1 MPTSPNCEL
10 IRAVWCCWRKLID
23 RLLISVKTPI
33 AIEEYVGDNAM
44 HTYTLAPG
52 GFAARKKRLIIQCLI
67 IYTIAVLAGLYLVLR
82 NDLASPTALITLA
95 INIPLFAVLILVVL
109 RRGIKLQREAWA
121 SYRLTIDQDS
131 ITRQQAQLPDLTL
144 RRDQITR
151 IEELP
156 SSGLLIRTAEPRISI
171 SVPLGLTGYA
181 DVQAHLTS
189 WQPISVSVY
198 KTPLRLFLLCLG
210 LAMVPIAALVIVVI
224 SDSLPLVV
232 TAGLVLVGIMGWS
245 LIAIQRSPNVD
256 PRRKR
261 WIWLGLLVLLP
272 VMQKL
277 LNLLGQ

>member
-1 MPTSPNCEL
+1 
-10 IRAVWCCWRKLID
+10 
-23 RLLISVKTPI
+23 
-33 AIEEYVGDNAM
+33 M
-44 HTYTLAPG
+44 HTYTLAPD
-52 GFAARKKRLIIQCLI
+52 GFAARKKRLIIQSLTL
-67 IYTIAVLAGLYLVLR
+67 YTIAVLAGLYLALR
-82 NDLASPTALITLA
+82 NDLASPNAMITLA
-95 INIPLFAVLILVVL
+95 IDIPLFAVLILFVL

-121 SYRLTIDQDS
+121 SYRLTIDQDT
-131 ITRQQAQLPDLTL
+131 ITRQQARLPDLTL

-156 SSGLLIRTAEPRISI
+156 GSGLLIRTTEPRIYI

-181 DVQAHLTS
+181 DIQAHLAS
-189 WQPISVSVY
+189 WQPISVSAY

-210 LAMVPIAALVIVVI
+210 LAMAPIAALVIVVI

-232 TAGLVLVGIMGWS
+232 AAGLVLVGIMGWS